1 MPLSK
6 LKNLALLI
14 LLLANLCLLGIL
26 IPDRMAAR
34 QEAADL
40 RQSVSD
46 LCAAAEVRLD
56 PNLVPDTVSLYAL
69 ELGEDSQADR
79 QTVVALLGEGVSVQ
93 DDSTR
98 YLSSYHAE
106 NGQCSMGRDGS
117 FRAQLE
123 NQPFS
128 RDLSASARRTLQAMG
143 FDCWTL
149 AGPERLRAGVFT
161 VRAGQSVLGVPLFS
175 QGLTLTYSNNSLT
188 AVEGEFYP
196 VGASLTRISDAACI
210 SAADALVAFLSVRLE
225 LGWMGSAIT
234 GMTQGYLRS
243 ETASAATVH
252 LTPVWLLQTDTGN
265 FYVNGLT
272 REVSAAD

>member
-26 IPDRMAAR
+26 IPDRVAAR

-56 PNLVPDTVSLYAL
+56 PDLVPDTVSLYAL
-69 ELGEDSQADR
+69 ELGED
-79 QTVVALLGEGVSVQ
+79 VSAQ

-117 FRAQLE
+117 FRAQLK

-143 FDCWTL
+143 FACWTL
-149 AGPERLRAGVFT
+149 AEPERLRAGVFAI
-161 VRAGQSVLGVPLFS
+161 RAGQSVLGVPLFS

-196 VGASLTRISDAACI
+196 VGGSLTRISDAACI

-225 LGWMGSAIT
+225 LGWMGSAVT

-252 LTPVWLLQTDTGN
+252 LTPVWLLQTNTGN